1 MILQYSQENTCARV
15 SFLIKFNK
23 ILLKK
28 RLWHWSFSENFAK
41 FLRPPFLQNTSE
53 RLLLKL
59 YKPFE
64 KKKKKTMVKSNFMQ
78 WLQEIF
84 FLIIFTDICIFV
96 KEIRFKTEQDGKLSI
111 PNIRKGRGLFKQRLQ
126 TIEES
131 AKLFACF
138 YVQIFC
144 GFSRKRGKQTSQD
157 RIPQKLLGLIIF
169 LVKVVFCD
177 ELKIS
182 EAREPAII

>member
-1 MILQYSQENTCARV
+1 MHLKLQKQSPEVFQKKVLIMILQYSQENIGARV

-28 RLWHWSFSENFAK
+28 RLWHWSFSVNFAK

-64 KKKKKTMVKSNFMQ
+64 KKKKTMVKSNFML

-96 KEIRFKTEQDGKLSI
+96 KEIRFKTE
-111 PNIRKGRGLFKQRLQ
+111 
-126 TIEES
+126 
-131 AKLFACF
+131 
-138 YVQIFC
+138 
-144 GFSRKRGKQTSQD
+144 
-157 RIPQKLLGLIIF
+157 
-169 LVKVVFCD
+169 
-177 ELKIS
+177 
-182 EAREPAII
+182 